1 MTDVEEPSENLA
13 SRDSAAPSPAAALSN
28 QMVRLMARYIGRGP
42 TKTRATINANLAVVT
57 FGDTLTREEQSLLAA
72 GHAEMIVSIRRILQ
86 HAMRDDAVRI
96 AEEAFGRRAVA
107 YLTDIDPEAN
117 IAVVTF
123 VFEGR
128 PDQP

>member
-1 MTDVEEPSENLA
+1 MTDVEEPPENIV
-13 SRDSAAPSPAAALSN
+13 SPDSAAPSPAAALSN

-42 TKTRATINANLAVVT
+42 TKTRSTLSANLAVVT

-72 GHAEMIVSIRRILQ
+72 GHGELIVSMRRILQ
-86 HAMRDDAVRI
+86 HLMREDALRI
-96 AEEAFGRRAVA
+96 AAEAIGRRPIA

-123 VFEGR
+123 VFEPRLDR
-128 PDQP
+128 P